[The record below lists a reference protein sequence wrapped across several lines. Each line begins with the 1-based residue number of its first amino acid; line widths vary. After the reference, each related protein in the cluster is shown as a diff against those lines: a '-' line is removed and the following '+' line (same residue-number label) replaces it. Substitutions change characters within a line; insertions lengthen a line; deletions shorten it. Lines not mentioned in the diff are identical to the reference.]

1 MAATTA
7 AVVGITSALVSSGMS
22 FRQAAKQ
29 NQLAKEAQRAQA
41 EAEADARKE
50 AFTECHEGTS
60 DSKRTVRTST

>member
-1 MAATTA
+1 
-7 AVVGITSALVSSGMS
+7 MS

-50 AFTECHEGTS
+50 AFAERHEGTS
-60 DSKRTVRTST
+60 DSKRTIRTST